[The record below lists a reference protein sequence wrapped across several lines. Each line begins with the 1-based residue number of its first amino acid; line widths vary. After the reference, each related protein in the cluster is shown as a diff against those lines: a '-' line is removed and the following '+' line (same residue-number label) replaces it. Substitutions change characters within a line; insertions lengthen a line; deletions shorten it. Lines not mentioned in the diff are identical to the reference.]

1 MLMAAKDEGD
11 AEEQQEEGDH
21 DDHRKLLLQIGQPVQ
36 RGLMVAPGKGF
47 QLRDGFC
54 LPGDDWESKGA
65 HDDPLAIEHLEE
77 KLLKDKWKMV
87 MNLDEEPGVA
97 LILLHLRAAVRRA
110 GAKHAFRA
118 LFGTS
123 THGES
128 S

>member
-1 MLMAAKDEGD
+1 M
-11 AEEQQEEGDH
+11 
-21 DDHRKLLLQIGQPVQ
+21 
-36 RGLMVAPGKGF
+36 
-47 QLRDGFC
+47 
-54 LPGDDWESKGA
+54 PGDDRESKGA

>member
-1 MLMAAKDEGD
+1 M
-11 AEEQQEEGDH
+11 
-21 DDHRKLLLQIGQPVQ
+21 
-36 RGLMVAPGKGF
+36 
-47 QLRDGFC
+47 
-54 LPGDDWESKGA
+54 PGDDWENKGA

>member
-1 MLMAAKDEGD
+1 M
-11 AEEQQEEGDH
+11 
-21 DDHRKLLLQIGQPVQ
+21 
-36 RGLMVAPGKGF
+36 
-47 QLRDGFC
+47 
-54 LPGDDWESKGA
+54 PGDDWESKGA

-123 THGES
+123 THGEGS
-128 S
+128 

>member
-1 MLMAAKDEGD
+1 M
-11 AEEQQEEGDH
+11 
-21 DDHRKLLLQIGQPVQ
+21 
-36 RGLMVAPGKGF
+36 
-47 QLRDGFC
+47 
-54 LPGDDWESKGA
+54 PGDDWESKGA

>member
-1 MLMAAKDEGD
+1 M
-11 AEEQQEEGDH
+11 
-21 DDHRKLLLQIGQPVQ
+21 
-36 RGLMVAPGKGF
+36 
-47 QLRDGFC
+47 
-54 LPGDDWESKGA
+54 PGDDWESKGA

-77 KLLKDKWKMV
+77 KLLKDKWKKMV

-97 LILLHLRAAVRRA
+97 LILLDLRAAVRRA

>member
-1 MLMAAKDEGD
+1 M
-11 AEEQQEEGDH
+11 
-21 DDHRKLLLQIGQPVQ
+21 
-36 RGLMVAPGKGF
+36 
-47 QLRDGFC
+47 
-54 LPGDDWESKGA
+54 PGDDWESKGA

-77 KLLKDKWKMV
+77 KLLKDKWNKMV

-97 LILLHLRAAVRRA
+97 LILLDLGAAIRRT

-123 THGES
+123 THVES